1 MDSDFFDSYS
11 ITACRI
17 DCETRYLVENCNC
30 RMVHMPGQAP
40 RFQAQP
46 WAISGYTAFPCA
58 LSVLSFLTLVPGH
71 LISYV
76 SHSCLSVPAFV
87 YREWGGRV
95 FKGWSVRVGHFQG
108 TRDGLSYCPISQLLP
123 YRAPEP
129 FNLYLSCLLCFVGD
143 APYCTPEQYK
153 ECADPALGERLWLGT
168 VRGREGNA
176 VCPMHRAL
184 RSRLDLIGQ
193 WLCFHLHLPLNA
205 EDCTFQGPC
214 GGLMR
219 VSWEGPSSSS
229 FSLRWLVL

>member
-1 MDSDFFDSYS
+1 MRDALPGGELQLPYGAHARSGSKIPS
-11 ITACRI
+11 TALG
-17 DCETRYLVENCNC
+17 YLRLHCLPLFPVCIVLPN
-30 RMVHMPGQAP
+30 PG
-40 RFQAQP
+40 P
-46 WAISGYTAFPCA
+46 WSFNFLCFSL
-58 LSVLSFLTLVPGH
+58 LSLS
-71 LISYV
+71 
-76 SHSCLSVPAFV
+76 SCLCLQGAG
-87 YREWGGRV
+87 EGI

-108 TRDGLSYCPISQLLP
+108 TRDDSSYCPISQLLP
-123 YRAPEP
+123 YMAPDP

-176 VCPMHRAL
+176 ICPMHRAL

-205 EDCTFQGPC
+205 ENCTFQGPC
-214 GGLMR
+214 GELMR
-219 VSWEGPSSSS
+219 VSREGPSSSS